1 MRPKTLAEVT
11 ELTLGGSS
19 FDLSLKNFL
28 DGFYAAPTQ
37 AALDLE
43 PRRMREALP
52 EHGHIQDAYIAAV
65 AEALAQHSKLAPPSW
80 AFTDDR
86 KLRRP
91 WFALDFASLRAVLLR
106 ESPAPFRSRNLF
118 VSENALSRV

>member
-1 MRPKTLAEVT
+1 MRPKTLAEVA

-19 FDLSLKNFL
+19 FDLNLKNFL

-37 AALDLE
+37 AALDPE

-52 EHGHIQDAYIAAV
+52 DHGQIQDVYIAAV
-65 AEALAQHSKLAPPSW
+65 AEALAQHAKLAPPSW
-80 AFTDDR
+80 AFAEDR

-91 WFALDFASLRAVLLR
+91 WFALDYASLRAVLLW
-106 ESPAPFRSRNLF
+106 ESPAPFR
-118 VSENALSRV
+118 